1 MISMDLFLQFS
12 IGWAMEG
19 KTSGV

>member
-12 IGWAMEG
+12 VGWAMEG